1 MRLLL
6 ALLLAGCGGG
16 GGGADCVSNAQDGA
30 QREQPQWVERC
41 PAP

>member
-16 GGGADCVSNAQDGA
+16 ECVENTQDDSG
-30 QREQPQWVERC
+30 REQPQWVERC
-41 PAP
+41 P

>member
-1 MRLLL
+1 MTRLLL

-16 GGGADCVSNAQDGA
+16 DDCVRNEDGS

-41 PAP
+41 PAG

>member
-16 GGGADCVSNAQDGA
+16 GADCVSNAQDA
-30 QREQPQWVERC
+30 SPREQAQWVERC